1 MTGFL
6 PLTIENGLRVD
17 LPDDAACPAQIRGW
31 NEGEAE
37 LPDGATHYGL
47 ITRGEAILTEAG
59 GEWRLRAGMFF
70 VLPGAGRIGGNGG
83 TGLIISCLGYTGL
96 WQIGGPPEARG
107 RLRYID
113 GCSDTL
119 LVCPPLVGEP
129 CLNFLHIPPGADQT
143 AHTHPSFRAG
153 VILRGSGFCQT
164 PGGQFALA
172 SGLGWFIPANAEHSF
187 HTEGDSLD
195 VIAFHPDSDFG
206 PSHDDHPM
214 TNRTIVDG
222 VPASE
227 LDAIRTTQITR

>member
-1 MTGFL
+1 MKTMTDFM
-6 PLTIENGLRVD
+6 PLAIGNSLCLELGT
-17 LPDDAACPAQIRGW
+17 DAAQIRGW
-31 NEGEAE
+31 DNGEMALPNE
-37 LPDGATHYGL
+37 ATHYG
-47 ITRGEAILTEAG
+47 IVTQGEATLAEAG
-59 GEWRLRAGMFF
+59 REWRLRMGMFF
-70 VLPGAGRIGGNGG
+70 VLPGAGRVGGPGSA
-83 TGLIISCLGYTGL
+83 GLVISQCGYEGL

-129 CLNFLHIPPGADQT
+129 CLNFLHIPPDTDQT

-153 VILRGSGFCQT
+153 VILRGSGFCRT
-164 PGGQFALA
+164 PGGQFVLSA
-172 SGLGWFIPANAEHSF
+172 GLGWFIQPHAEHSF
-187 HTEGDSLD
+187 HTEGDALD

-214 TNRTIVDG
+214 TNRTIVNG

-227 LDAIRTTQITR
+227 IDAIRTTQITH